1 MENKKITPVIE
12 KHYKLILWMLPKMAN
27 FPKDQKFLLAD
38 RIERILLDILE
49 MLIEANY
56 SKDKRGILIKVNLKL
71 DVLRFMMRVAKDMKY
86 VNINAYDFFCQS
98 GIEIGKMVG
107 GWLKSTGCSLDKIN
121 IPESLGLRTR
131 GAEYNWRGSDAASI
145 PLEVKGKT
153 GGNIGLRPAV

>member
-1 MENKKITPVIE
+1 LNFNAREPKMENKKITPVVE

-56 SKDKRGILIKVNLKL
+56 SKQKRDILIKVNLKL
-71 DVLRFMMRVAKDMKY
+71 DVLRFMMRIAKDMKY

-98 GIEIGKMVG
+98 AIEIGKMVG
-107 GWLKSTGCSLDKIN
+107 GWLKMSAL
-121 IPESLGLRTR
+121 
-131 GAEYNWRGSDAASI
+131 
-145 PLEVKGKT
+145 
-153 GGNIGLRPAV
+153 